1 MPEIK
6 SLTDGSISIIDLLN
20 DIKKGNICIGKP
32 HFQRGL
38 VWNTDLKTNLI
49 ESLMLDIP
57 IGTFMLWENNSI
69 DYGTPLHESENFK
82 YLIID
87 GQQRLNTLWKFYND
101 IQKDIE
107 TDNEY
112 ENEFHW
118 YINKRTIEEGKDFIK
133 HIRIAGNTKDKD
145 KLIPLNC
152 FFPEGKTCRT
162 KYEKEI
168 AELNE
173 LPVCSISEIL
183 KKEIIIKIIKSE
195 NLPNII
201 DTYVKINSSGKP
213 VKNEEKAYAKFVRLE
228 DFSKEFNL
236 KELFKSVHGEKDSD
250 NELARKRENNFGFDV
265 FLKILLQNFY
275 YYFTFD
281 PQRDKGFNFDRV
293 DDIIENYD
301 KLENKYDFIKIY
313 KQSKIIIEFLAG
325 EKNGIIRDQLKFDDL
340 RFFPD
345 SGFKCL
351 QPIIQLMIL
360 YPESIEIENESTRN
374 RFSYLA
380 LRLLIK
386 NLPYV
391 NDNENKNSIIG
402 IIKEMNSKNSIDE
415 CVNLIEKQT
424 EISHDELKTELM
436 KIKAINNHY
445 TDLLYGL
452 ERYLG
457 ARDVS
462 IKNFDKEE
470 KKRFIKY
477 YKDRF
482 NIEID
487 KDNSEMP
494 LISLAIQPTKQHII
508 PATYLCTN
516 RNKSG
521 IWNNI
526 GNLTYISDA
535 MNRLN
540 GLKEKFMELEYESTQ
555 NDTDHSCN
563 SNKHCFSE
571 EFIGT
576 YTSYKKKIQKW
587 KKQNESNGKDE
598 IVNKVNL
605 LKTNE
610 KELLKYL
617 KKRNKSISDKFL
629 EWSNSLSP
637 KNEQNG
643 EDELT
648 IHKVYEKFESNW
660 LFKDRIFETYKNHE
674 DFRIISDKSKN
685 PIQIELGKVQIEI
698 TQLYPGDIIVIKVSA
713 VNGEDTNY
721 LKEFY
726 TKCENQKFK
735 IPKKLINNR
744 FTIRPINLPNNDKFN
759 YYKENVFDQF
769 INITNDLKAEV
780 Y

>member
-1 MPEIK
+1 
-6 SLTDGSISIIDLLN
+6 
-20 DIKKGNICIGKP
+20 
-32 HFQRGL
+32 
-38 VWNTDLKTNLI
+38 
-49 ESLMLDIP
+49 
-57 IGTFMLWENNSI
+57 
-69 DYGTPLHESENFK
+69 
-82 YLIID
+82 
-87 GQQRLNTLWKFYND
+87 
-101 IQKDIE
+101 
-107 TDNEY
+107 
-112 ENEFHW
+112 
-118 YINKRTIEEGKDFIK
+118 
-133 HIRIAGNTKDKD
+133 
-145 KLIPLNC
+145 
-152 FFPEGKTCRT
+152 
-162 KYEKEI
+162 
-168 AELNE
+168 
-173 LPVCSISEIL
+173 
-183 KKEIIIKIIKSE
+183 
-195 NLPNII
+195 
-201 DTYVKINSSGKP
+201 
-213 VKNEEKAYAKFVRLE
+213 
-228 DFSKEFNL
+228 
-236 KELFKSVHGEKDSD
+236 
-250 NELARKRENNFGFDV
+250 
-265 FLKILLQNFY
+265 
-275 YYFTFD
+275 
-281 PQRDKGFNFDRV
+281 
-293 DDIIENYD
+293 
-301 KLENKYDFIKIY
+301 
-313 KQSKIIIEFLAG
+313 
-325 EKNGIIRDQLKFDDL
+325 
-340 RFFPD
+340 
-345 SGFKCL
+345 
-351 QPIIQLMIL
+351 MI
-360 YPESIEIENESTRN
+360 
-374 RFSYLA
+374 
-380 LRLLIK
+380 
-386 NLPYV
+386 
-391 NDNENKNSIIG
+391 
-402 IIKEMNSKNSIDE
+402 
-415 CVNLIEKQT
+415 
-424 EISHDELKTELM
+424 
-436 KIKAINNHY
+436 
-445 TDLLYGL
+445 
-452 ERYLG
+452 
-457 ARDVS
+457 
-462 IKNFDKEE
+462 
-470 KKRFIKY
+470 
-477 YKDRF
+477 
-482 NIEID
+482 
-487 KDNSEMP
+487 
-494 LISLAIQPTKQHII
+494 II
-508 PATYLCTN
+508 PATYLCSN

-769 INITNDLKAEV
+769 INITNDLKAEG